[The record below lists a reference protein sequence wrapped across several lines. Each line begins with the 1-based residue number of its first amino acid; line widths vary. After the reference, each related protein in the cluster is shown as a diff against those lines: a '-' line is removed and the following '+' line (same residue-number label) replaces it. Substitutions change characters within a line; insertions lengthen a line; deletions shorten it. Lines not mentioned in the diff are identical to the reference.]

1 MKRRFWT
8 PLANI
13 KARWGASAL
22 PAPTARPH
30 DALPALSSE
39 GLGLHASDL
48 LYEVVLLRSLEQ
60 APDLDDLR
68 AHLVTQMRTF
78 HRKALEDR
86 VPVSLV
92 ERAQY
97 AMCTLLDETI
107 SSAEW
112 GRGEWSKH
120 SLLMIFHG
128 QTSGGD
134 GFFGYLDAAELKPEE
149 NLPLLEVMYL
159 CLALG
164 LEGRYRIQSEGR
176 AALAL
181 RRNHLFET
189 IRMQRGY
196 LPTVSPDEQVRGWRH
211 DYFSRRRYVWWG
223 CGALLVMLAAGL
235 AYHLENRSYQT
246 LVRLQALEQAP
257 LNTLAQQLA
266 LALSADVRAGRLYLL
281 EDGLGVRITISS
293 SGLFA
298 AGGSEVASLY
308 EPVLKRIAAALEQ
321 WPVDIKVIGHSDDT
335 PVATRLVSNQ
345 ALSLARAETVLRALV
360 GNDIDPLR
368 YTAEGRG
375 ELEPLFANDSPDNRA
390 RNRRVEIFAYP
401 TQG

>member
-78 HRKALEDR
+78 HRKAVEDR

-134 GFFGYLDAAELKPEE
+134 GFLAISMLQSS
-149 NLPLLEVMYL
+149 NL
-159 CLALG
+159 
-164 LEGRYRIQSEGR
+164 RK
-176 AALAL
+176 
-181 RRNHLFET
+181 T
-189 IRMQRGY
+189 
-196 LPTVSPDEQVRGWRH
+196 
-211 DYFSRRRYVWWG
+211 SRCW
-223 CGALLVMLAAGL
+223 
-235 AYHLENRSYQT
+235 
-246 LVRLQALEQAP
+246 
-257 LNTLAQQLA
+257 
-266 LALSADVRAGRLYLL
+266 
-281 EDGLGVRITISS
+281 
-293 SGLFA
+293 
-298 AGGSEVASLY
+298 
-308 EPVLKRIAAALEQ
+308 K
-321 WPVDIKVIGHSDDT
+321 
-335 PVATRLVSNQ
+335 
-345 ALSLARAETVLRALV
+345 
-360 GNDIDPLR
+360 
-368 YTAEGRG
+368 
-375 ELEPLFANDSPDNRA
+375 
-390 RNRRVEIFAYP
+390 
-401 TQG
+401 